1 MSARDVLRRAL
12 DFVDEAQHAW
22 QGDGLGTFEG
32 RSNRALQCRQF
43 VQHGCSS
50 EELARTEGFEPPP
63 SGSVIRRIIQLCYV
77 RFVRFR
83 PQVTAGE
90 LVETAGN
97 APAAT
102 ILQGSSA
109 PLCCPH
115 SVFVLSSKNG
125 AWGTY
130 RACSSRF
137 SVGCNDLICHPGVL
151 IES

>member
-1 MSARDVLRRAL
+1 MSGLVKKAT
-12 DFVDEAQHAW
+12 W

-50 EELARTEGFEPPP
+50 EELARTEGFEPSP

-109 PLCCPH
+109 RLCCP
-115 SVFVLSSKNG
+115 
-125 AWGTY
+125 
-130 RACSSRF
+130 RISREW
-137 SVGCNDLICHPGVL
+137 CPGVR
-151 IES
+151 IERAPS